1 MAGMRSAPA
10 SGLRNS
16 KRWPRLWAALA
27 AVAVLAAAG
36 CGSGSV
42 SGRSPAPR
50 ALFGTTLT
58 PCAPGGY
65 GGKCRTVWV
74 PQDWAH
80 PHGPQ
85 IPLLVAVV
93 PAMAA
98 THPAAPLFILAGW
111 GGSAI
116 SGVDWAM
123 QAFGQLNQSMDLVF
137 AVQRG
142 TPFSWPQTCPG
153 LEDRPVSPATMSAAV
168 RRCLASVNRS
178 PRHDTTAAA
187 ARDLDQ
193 VRKALGYNK
202 INIYGA
208 SYGVSMGL
216 AYLQR
221 YGAHVRTAVFSS
233 GSLLNVPLWQLV
245 PVHAQQAF
253 DQVAARCAAAP
264 ACARAYHPAA
274 DLATVVNR
282 LRAHPARVTITGH
295 SGQPETVTIT
305 LPGFLNHVIDDY
317 LASPDTAVLL
327 PGDLHAFAR
336 GQWAK
341 VIAERGLASATAAA
355 GAPTQLQRS
364 PSAAATP
371 GPREPR
377 EDRPA
382 GPAVPVHPGTWPPRR
397 PGSRNCALCGRTTR
411 ECRGW
416 CTATSRSCSSTAP
429 PTRQTRQ
436 PTSRP
441 RRAPC
446 PTPCW
451 SPSPAVRIRSLPPAA
466 SQPSP
471 PRSSW
476 QASPPTEPAGQ
487 HAPAPCSMH
496 TPHSRPHHN
505 APDRPATGSPSPR
518 ARRGSGLP
526 QIRWHA
532 RLSGLPPD
540 SRHSRPQ
547 SK

>member
-282 LRAHPARVTITGH
+282 LRAHPARVTITGQN
-295 SGQPETVTIT
+295 GQPETATIT

-341 VIAERGLASATAAA
+341 VIAKRGLASATPAA
-355 GAPTQLQRS
+355 GAPTQLQMITIRCGDAW
-364 PSAAATP
+364 AA
-371 GPREPR
+371 EN
-377 EDRPA
+377 PA
-382 GPAVPVHPGTWPPRR
+382 KIA
-397 PGSRNCALCGRTTR
+397 
-411 ECRGW
+411 
-416 CTATSRSCSSTAP
+416 
-429 PTRQTRQ
+429 QQ
-436 PTSRP
+436 
-441 RRAPC
+441 
-446 PTPCW
+446 
-451 SPSPAVRIRSLPPAA
+451 
-466 SQPSP
+466 
-471 PRSSW
+471 
-476 QASPPTEPAGQ
+476 
-487 HAPAPCSMH
+487 
-496 TPHSRPHHN
+496 
-505 APDRPATGSPSPR
+505 
-518 ARRGSGLP
+518 
-526 QIRWHA
+526 A
-532 RLSGLPPD
+532 RLSLFTPDMAAEAAWQQKLCALWPHDPGVSGVVHSNVPVVFVNGTADPADPPANVAAAPRTMPNALLVTVPGG
-540 SRHSRPQ
+540 SHQVAATGCIPAQ
-547 SK
+547 STAFILAGKPANRASWAACTRTLQHAYPAFPPAP